1 MSWLRKSRNRRTG
14 REQKV
19 LDVKLRS
26 DQVRA
31 NRLRWTA
38 IGVVT
43 LTTTLVGFFLIWRAG
58 DWALDYFVYKNPA
71 FAIQRIEVQTDG
83 VIPTD
88 TLRRWSGV
96 KTGQNLLALDLAR
109 VKRDLE
115 MVSAIR
121 SATVERAAPHTLKLR
136 VSEREPL
143 AQFSVLR
150 LKADGTTEPASVRLD
165 REGVVMAATDWPRRQ
180 NTNQVYPAICGLNLS
195 EVVPG
200 KRIDNPGVLG
210 ALRLITAFAH
220 SPMAQLTTLQ
230 QIDVSAP
237 DVLQVTTSN
246 QGKVVFS
253 MDNFPQQLRRWRD
266 ICDHAHELGKAVAT
280 LDLSVP
286 GNIPA
291 VLTDL
296 AGAAPSA
303 PATAP
308 TLKTVNPQTTRKRNV

>member
-1 MSWLRKSRNRRTG
+1 MSWLRPSRNRRSG

-31 NRLRWTA
+31 TRLRWTA
-38 IGVVT
+38 IGVVM
-43 LTTTLVGFFLIWRAG
+43 LTTTLTGFFLLWHAG
-58 DWALDYFVYKNPA
+58 GWALDYFVYDNPA
-71 FAIQRIEVQTDG
+71 FAIQKIEVQTDG
-83 VIPTD
+83 VIPVD
-88 TLRRWSGV
+88 MLRRWSGV
-96 KTGQNLLALDLAR
+96 RVGQNLLALDLAR

-121 SATVERAAPHTLKLR
+121 SATVERTAPHTLRLR

-150 LKADGTTEPASVRLD
+150 LKTDGTTEPATVRLD
-165 REGVVMAATDWPRRQ
+165 REGVVMAATDWPARES
-180 NTNQVYPAICGLNLS
+180 TNQLFPALCGLSLT

-200 KRIDNPGVLG
+200 KRIDNAGVLG
-210 ALRLITAFAH
+210 ALQLIAEFQH
-220 SPMAQLTTLQ
+220 SPLARLTALQ

-237 DVLQVTTSN
+237 DVLQVTTTN
-246 QGKVVFS
+246 LGKVVFS
-253 MDNFPQQLRRWRD
+253 LEDFPRQLRRWRD
-266 ICDHAHELGKAVAT
+266 ISDHARELGKAVVT

-296 AGAAPSA
+296 AGATPTSPA
-303 PATAP
+303 PAPAP
-308 TLKTVNPQTTRKRNV
+308 RTVNPQTTRKRNV